1 MRLRKRSM
9 HDRRRKLTFRTNGT
23 GQAVVEF
30 AIVLPVLLLLIL
42 GLINLGVLVNSQI
55 IITQA
60 AWEGARA
67 GATLDPSSSTGD
79 TYIRGAVRS
88 AMIGLS
94 NPSAITID
102 ISPPEDQR
110 NAMDWPK
117 PRGEPLTVRLEY
129 TLSLTLPFPVTV
141 SLKAQATSRIEYSN
155 PP

>member
-1 MRLRKRSM
+1 M

-94 NPSAITID
+94 K
-102 ISPPEDQR
+102 DQR

-117 PRGEPLTVRLEY
+117 PRGEPLTIRLEY